1 MVGKVSKKT
10 SPIEI
15 KILFLLSATLF
26 CLWLSVSLGT
36 PFLSFVGYV
45 MRIIYTTRVHRTIF
59 FWKNYWIP
67 HMFQIY
73 RRFYTK
79 LWVIQNQLNN
89 KKSYTN
95 DKSVEYHQ
103 RQKKKHVKFL
113 FLNFQKI
120 HYVTLNWF
128 K

>member
-59 FWKNYWIP
+59 LK
-67 HMFQIY
+67 
-73 RRFYTK
+73 K
-79 LWVIQNQLNN
+79 LLNS
-89 KKSYTN
+89 SYVSN
-95 DKSVEYHQ
+95 LSPILHKVVGYPKSVE
-103 RQKKKHVKFL
+103 
-113 FLNFQKI
+113 
-120 HYVTLNWF
+120 
-128 K
+128 